1 MQKIIQVETTE
12 HNQLTDITEYIHG
25 FIKTS
30 GVISGS
36 VMIYVQGAT
45 AGIMI
50 QENWDNSVQSDV
62 IHLLNKLAPEGVWE
76 HDKIDNNGAAH
87 LKSGIVGPSECIP
100 VIEGKAGLS
109 TWQNVF
115 LCEFDGPRKSR
126 KIVLTLHQINQ

>member
-12 HNQLTDITEYIHG
+12 QNQLTDITEYIHS

-50 QENWDNSVQSDV
+50 QENWDNSVQRDV
-62 IHLLNKLAPEGVWE
+62 IHMLNKLVPEGVWE